1 MNAAR
6 IVTAGLAAAA
16 MTAALVSTA
25 GAATAST
32 TAHRFPPC
40 QMQLSVISE
49 VAHQSGVQVG
59 SEYMPAYTST
69 GPRTWARELRS
80 ADLGPLAQTALA
92 VPVHGTDERAE
103 RDYVMALQATAVAIL
118 QGNGNCVR

>member
-16 MTAALVSTA
+16 MTAALVTGTSAAAAGTA
-25 GAATAST
+25 
-32 TAHRFPPC
+32 AHRFPPC
-40 QMQLSVISE
+40 QMQLATLSE

-59 SEYMPAYTST
+59 SEYMPRYTAT
-69 GPRTWARELRS
+69 GPRRWAAELRA
-80 ADLGPLAQTALA
+80 ADLGLLAQTALA
-92 VPVHGTDERAE
+92 VPAHGTDERAE